1 MVFIVR
7 MDYSSRASVVLRKA
21 VTALQILK
29 LNNEYPV

>member
-21 VTALQILK
+21 VTALQRYSVTNTK
-29 LNNEYPV
+29 TE